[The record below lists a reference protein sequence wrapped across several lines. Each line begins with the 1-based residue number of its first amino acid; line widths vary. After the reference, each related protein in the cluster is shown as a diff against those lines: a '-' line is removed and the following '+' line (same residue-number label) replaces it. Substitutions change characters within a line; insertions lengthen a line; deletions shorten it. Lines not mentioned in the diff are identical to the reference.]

1 MRMRPVSAVPHTGAK
16 RISAGSKGGGRLV
29 WPAAPHHHPGSGR
42 LIRHAG
48 RRTGNLLARGAT
60 PPQDA
65 RVDRALASAI
75 AHRWHP
81 IAAPVSDDN
90 LRLLVQ
96 RLDLPPD
103 GRLLDLGCG
112 FGEWLLAA
120 LDTAPG
126 VRGVGVDTSAPAL
139 EEARA
144 RAAQRG
150 LADRVTFEQA
160 DAAGWAG
167 TRFDAVLCV
176 GATHAFG
183 GLGPTLDAVR
193 THLRPGG
200 RVLLGEG
207 YWEGTPTQ
215 SALDALGAE
224 PGELPDLPGLVAEA
238 TRHGFE
244 PGYGHLST
252 TAEWDHYEW
261 SWTGALAEWALTE
274 ATGEDRDQAL
284 DLARE
289 HRRQWLE
296 GYRGQLGFATLVLN
310 GVD

>member
-1 MRMRPVSAVPHTGAK
+1 
-16 RISAGSKGGGRLV
+16 
-29 WPAAPHHHPGSGR
+29 
-42 LIRHAG
+42 
-48 RRTGNLLARGAT
+48 
-60 PPQDA
+60 
-65 RVDRALASAI
+65 VDRALASAI

-81 IAAPVSDDN
+81 IAAPVSDEN

-120 LDTAPG
+120 LESAPG
-126 VRGVGVDTSAPAL
+126 VRGVGVDTSGAAL

-144 RAAQRG
+144 RAVARG
-150 LADRVTFEQA
+150 LSDRVTFEQA
-160 DAAGWAG
+160 DAADWAG
-167 TRFDAVLCV
+167 TGFDAVLCV

-200 RVLLGEG
+200 RVLLGDG

-215 SALDALGAE
+215 TALDALGTE
-224 PGELPDLPGLVAEA
+224 PGELPDIAGLVAEA
-238 TRHGFE
+238 ARHGFE

-252 TAEWDHYEW
+252 AAEWDHYEW
-261 SWTGALAEWALTE
+261 SWTGALTAWALSE
-274 ATGEDRDQAL
+274 ATGVEREQAL

-289 HRRQWLE
+289 HRRQWLD
-296 GYRGQLGFATLVLN
+296 GYRGRLGFASLVLH
-310 GVD
+310 GTG